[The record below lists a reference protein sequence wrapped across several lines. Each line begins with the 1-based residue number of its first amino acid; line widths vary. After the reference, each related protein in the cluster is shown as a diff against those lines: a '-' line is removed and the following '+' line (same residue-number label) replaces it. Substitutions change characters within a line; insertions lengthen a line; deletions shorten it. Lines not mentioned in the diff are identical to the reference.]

1 MDRGVKTI
9 RYAALVATAG
19 LVLTGCGNDST
30 AGAGGSPTTPAS
42 STPTTS
48 QQAWPLTVTRDGG
61 FAGFS
66 DRVVVSADGTT
77 SVRKRG
83 GAPSRCRLDTSL
95 LTSITDAVKAI
106 DWASLGVTKPTVKH
120 PDDMIIAVA
129 ADGGLARLED
139 PRVKPLVTPVGK
151 LLTET
156 TAPPEARKLCKPA

>member
-1 MDRGVKTI
+1 VKTI
-9 RYAALVATAG
+9 RYAALVATVG

-30 AGAGGSPTTPAS
+30 SGSSGSPTTPAS
-42 STPTTS
+42 NTPTTP

-61 FAGFS
+61 LAGFS

-77 SVRKRG
+77 SVSKRS
-83 GAPSRCRLDTSL
+83 GAPSHCRLDASL
-95 LTSITDAVKAI
+95 LTSITEGLKSI
-106 DWASLGVTKPTVKH
+106 DWRSLGVTKPTVKH

-151 LLTET
+151 LLTEA
-156 TAPPEARKLCKPA
+156 TAPAEARKLCKPV

>member
-1 MDRGVKTI
+1 MHRGVKTI
-9 RYAALVATAG
+9 RYAALVAIAG

-30 AGAGGSPTTPAS
+30 SGAGGSPTTPAS
-42 STPTTS
+42 SAP

-61 FAGFS
+61 LAGFS

-77 SVRKRG
+77 SVSKRG
-83 GAPSRCRLDTSL
+83 GTPSRCRLDASL
-95 LTSITDAVKAI
+95 LTSITEGLKAI
-106 DWASLGVTKPTVKH
+106 DWRSVGVTKPTFKH

-151 LLTET
+151 LLTEA
-156 TAPPEARKLCKPA
+156 TAPAEARKLCKPV

>member
-1 MDRGVKTI
+1 VKTI
-9 RYAALVATAG
+9 RYAALVAIAG

-30 AGAGGSPTTPAS
+30 SSTGGRPTTQAP

-48 QQAWPLTVTRDGG
+48 QQTWPLTVTRDGG

-77 SVRKRG
+77 SVSKRG

-95 LTSITDAVKAI
+95 LTGITEAVKAV
-106 DWASLGVTKPTVKH
+106 DWGSLGVTRPTVKH
-120 PDDMIIAVA
+120 PDDMVIAVA

-151 LLTET
+151 LLIET
-156 TAPPEARKLCKPA
+156 TAPPEARKLCKPV